1 MKSSSLL
8 RPSGC
13 LRLKLYKITKDT
25 PLPLPYQA
33 SKHRVK
39 SEKITLGERLESEKR
54 PLLRKRYIG
63 RCKTYWKTSLQPE
76 HKETLKIF

>member
-1 MKSSSLL
+1 MTAETQWLL
-8 RPSGC
+8 KTETLQDNKGH
-13 LRLKLYKITKDT
+13 
-25 PLPLPYQA
+25 PLPLPYHA

-39 SEKITLGERLESEKR
+39 SEKITQWERLESEKR

-76 HKETLKIF
+76 HKETLKRF